1 MIRAFTRSRLIL
13 AVATASVALG
23 LGVALSRV
31 NAGEPAVPAVVH
43 GDQASPERLA
53 AERVLGR
60 LGYRDAESVRRR
72 GEFVVVEATDRFGVR
87 RRLVLSL
94 SEGTVVG
101 EQALP
106 RTARDE
112 SR

>member
-1 MIRAFTRSRLIL
+1 MFRAFTRSRLVFT
-13 AVATASVALG
+13 AAAASVALG

-31 NAGEPAVPAVVH
+31 NAGEPTISPVVH
-43 GDQASPERLA
+43 SDQASPERLA

-60 LGYRDAESVRRR
+60 LGYRDAEGVRRR

-106 RTARDE
+106 RAARDE